1 MGLLLTKKKDA
12 VILDH
17 ENGEFSLYRIDDG
30 SIYRTMFRGPAP
42 DELKVA
48 VDIGPDDLE
57 RDMKDVLSVAAFS
70 VLSKITAMVKR
81 GNHTSVAPE
90 QKKPTDTSKLVNL

>member
-17 ENGEFSLYRIDDG
+17 ENGEFSLDNG

-42 DELKVA
+42 DEMKVA
-48 VDIGPDDLE
+48 VSVSPDDLE
-57 RDMKDVLSVAAFS
+57 RELKGELSVAAFS
-70 VLSKITAMVKR
+70 VLAKVTAMVKR

-90 QKKPTDTSKLVNL
+90 QKKPTDTSKLINL

>member
-1 MGLLLTKKKDA
+1 MALLLTKKKDA

-17 ENGEFSLYRIDDG
+17 ENGEFSLYRLDNG

-48 VDIGPDDLE
+48 VGISPDELE
-57 RDMKDVLSVAAFS
+57 KELKDSLSIPAFS

-90 QKKPTDTSKLVNL
+90 QKKPTDTSKLINM

>member
-1 MGLLLTKKKDA
+1 MALLLTKKKDA

-17 ENGEFSLYRIDDG
+17 ENGEFSLYRLDNG

-42 DELKVA
+42 DEMKVA
-48 VDIGPDDLE
+48 VSISPDDLE
-57 RDMKDVLSVAAFS
+57 RDMKGVLSVAAFS

-90 QKKPTDTSKLVNL
+90 QKKPTDTSKLINL